1 MSFNDYQ
8 NGWNQGIAEGRMSYY
23 RNPFDRVSESDAY
36 QGYEDGW
43 EEGNLERYDVD
54 GEWEV

>member
-1 MSFNDYQ
+1 MSLNDYQ

-23 RNPFDRVSESDAY
+23 RNPFDRVTESDAY

-54 GEWEV
+54 GGW